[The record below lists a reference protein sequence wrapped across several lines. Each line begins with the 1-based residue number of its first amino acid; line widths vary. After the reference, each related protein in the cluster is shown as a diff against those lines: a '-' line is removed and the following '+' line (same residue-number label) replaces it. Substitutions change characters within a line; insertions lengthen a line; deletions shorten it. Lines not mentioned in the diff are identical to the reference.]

1 MPSRVRRPGTVYISC
16 KRRAPFPLAAEDW
29 IDKNGN
35 WGPKRSYGY
44 FNIWNPTILQ
54 CLRAN
59 HDIKLITN
67 GIETKDIAWYIT
79 HYVAKKHNSS
89 SNTISAFSRKRLPSI
104 RCGNALSREQE
115 LSAPEV
121 ISYLMGW
128 GDRFI
133 SHRFETIHWH
143 SVVQLLKRTYPILNA
158 QRRHLSQSMHAD
170 PGTPDALPD
179 SGQNDDT
186 VNIQMVEGHLHVKDQ
201 IREYVDRGEAL
212 LTWNFLNYFLGTG
225 NGNVSTRVSQF

>member
-1 MPSRVRRPGTVYISC
+1 MDPRLPHYDNRQRNAEKRIARTVQVHQCSKSCMKLVGGRIIC
-16 KRRAPFPLAAEDW
+16 KRRAPFPLAVEDW
-29 IDKNGN
+29 IDENGN

-44 FNIWNPTILQ
+44 FNNWNPAILQ

-67 GIETKDIAWYIT
+67 GVETKDIAWYIT
-79 HYVAKKHNSS
+79 HYVAKKQNSS
-89 SNTISAFSRKRLPSI
+89 SNISALLAKTLAFHRTKERLTNNLKTINKRLI
-104 RCGNALSREQE
+104 QRCGNVLSREQE

-143 SVVQLLKRTYPILNA
+143 SVVQLLKQTYPVLNTRPSVA
-158 QRRHLSQSMHAD
+158 HFF
-170 PGTPDALPD
+170 
-179 SGQNDDT
+179 T
-186 VNIQMVEGHLHVKDQ
+186 V
-201 IREYVDRGEAL
+201 R
-212 LTWNFLNYFLGTG
+212 
-225 NGNVSTRVSQF
+225 